1 MENPLLTNLE
11 YKCIYTYIVFKNIPP
26 ESLYEFA
33 RQQVPCVGFNT
44 RRVTRLVTQYYDKML
59 APTGLRSTQYS
70 LLSVLSLMEEFLM
83 QDLALVLAM
92 DRTTLTRNLN
102 PLLKKGFVKVSVGI
116 DRRSRP
122 VKITPKGKLA
132 LENARPFWE
141 KAQFH
146 IMDRLGISN
155 WDRIMGDL
163 HKISMIV
170 EEVSS

>member
-1 MENPLLTNLE
+1 M
-11 YKCIYTYIVFKNIPP
+11 FKNLPR

-44 RRVTRLVTQYYDKML
+44 RRATRLVTQFYDENL

-70 LLSVLSLMEEFLM
+70 LLSVLSQIGELLI
-83 QDLALVLAM
+83 QDLAHVLAM

-102 PLLKKGFVKVSVGI
+102 PLLKKGLVKVSVGN
-116 DRRSRP
+116 DRRARP
-122 VKITPKGKLA
+122 VAITPKGVQA
-132 LENARPFWE
+132 LNEAHPYWE
-141 KAQFH
+141 KAQSY
-146 IMDRLGISN
+146 ITDRLGVTN

-170 EEVSS
+170 EDASLQGNRP

>member
-1 MENPLLTNLE
+1 M
-11 YKCIYTYIVFKNIPP
+11 FKDMPR

-44 RRVTRLVTQYYDKML
+44 RRVTRLVTQYYDRTL

-70 LLSVLSLMEEFLM
+70 LLSVLSLMDEFLM

-102 PLLKKGFVKVSVGI
+102 PLLKQGLVKVSVGN
-116 DRRSRP
+116 DRRARP

-132 LENARPFWE
+132 LENAHPFWE
-141 KAQFH
+141 KAQSH
-146 IMDRLGISN
+146 ITDRLGISN
-155 WDRIMGDL
+155 WDRIMGDF

-170 EEVSS
+170 EEAPP

>member
-1 MENPLLTNLE
+1 
-11 YKCIYTYIVFKNIPP
+11 
-26 ESLYEFA
+26 
-33 RQQVPCVGFNT
+33 
-44 RRVTRLVTQYYDKML
+44 
-59 APTGLRSTQYS
+59 
-70 LLSVLSLMEEFLM
+70 M

-146 IMDRLGISN
+146 IIDRLGISN

-170 EEVSS
+170 EEASS